1 VYKQVINEL
10 LNIKDRHDFEGSLK
24 VIENDTS
31 SYSLSIEKM
40 RFSTKILHKNCIFSY
55 PSSTQQLP
63 VEKWLQIFLHGFGFF
78 TTDPDAWLIR

>member
-40 RFSTKILHKNCIFSY
+40 RFSTKILHENCIFSY